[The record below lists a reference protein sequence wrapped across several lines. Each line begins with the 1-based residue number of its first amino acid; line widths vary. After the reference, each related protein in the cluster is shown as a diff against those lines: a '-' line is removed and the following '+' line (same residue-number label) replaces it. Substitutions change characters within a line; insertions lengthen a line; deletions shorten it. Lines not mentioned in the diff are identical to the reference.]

1 MIALLA
7 AGYFWLE
14 PRADKVSEIQ
24 VTFVDR
30 AEQAGCKNV
39 HTMVKLADIFE
50 NIMPWLSSVGA
61 AAAAGDYDNDGFADF
76 YVTNSGRGDFN
87 RLFHNRGD
95 GTFEDV
101 TSRAGVGCGNPQGAS
116 MHAVWG
122 DVDNDGYLDLY
133 VVKWAE
139 PNQLFRNNHDG
150 TFTDISRDA
159 GVDNWGYANG
169 ATFLDYDRDG
179 RLDILVGN
187 YFAETVIDPKTG
199 GRVRNDLWNPVT
211 TRVMHETFTHARN
224 GGRNVLYHNVST
236 GGAIRFENVADDVG
250 LKFGGWTL
258 SVGAG
263 DLNNDGWP
271 DLYIA
276 NDFGADEF
284 YVNTGATES
293 PPRFRLVVDPK
304 GHPGVGNDWWKGMNV
319 DMGDV
324 NNDGYL
330 DIYVTNI
337 LERRYKTDEGNMLWL
352 NRYDPDCPGGR
363 GFKNIA
369 HDSGTQDGG
378 WGWGGKFADF
388 NNDGLLDIFT
398 VNGFAT
404 GDPNHN
410 YWFAIQEMV
419 TQTKNQTAD
428 ARDWPV
434 MGNRDLSGHEP
445 SRLFMQKGSAATGN
459 RQQATFA
466 TLSRQ
471 NVETS
476 TQSGAVQSQPGA
488 QATGQPPHLPRG
500 ETGGADLQ
508 LAIPSIDNRQSAS
521 IGNWKSE
528 IGNSASGDATPV
540 FAEMAIS
547 AGITDTFNGRG
558 IAVADFDHDGYLD
571 MYIANQGAPSNYYVN
586 QTRSLL
592 SAEEKADRGFLWLKL
607 IGRPDMPLTVGNRAF
622 ASTADAVGARVTVY
636 LSGGKQI
643 REVQGGQGF
652 ASQSEHAVHFGI
664 PDIRAVERIVIQWPS
679 GRIQEFEGDRA
690 RALLGRF
697 TRLREG
703 DAEVTAW

>member
-1 MIALLA
+1 MVHFIRFALMIALLA

-378 WGWGGKFADF
+378 WGD
-388 NNDGLLDIFT
+388 
-398 VNGFAT
+398 
-404 GDPNHN
+404 
-410 YWFAIQEMV
+410 
-419 TQTKNQTAD
+419 
-428 ARDWPV
+428 
-434 MGNRDLSGHEP
+434 
-445 SRLFMQKGSAATGN
+445 
-459 RQQATFA
+459 
-466 TLSRQ
+466 
-471 NVETS
+471 
-476 TQSGAVQSQPGA
+476 
-488 QATGQPPHLPRG
+488 
-500 ETGGADLQ
+500 
-508 LAIPSIDNRQSAS
+508 
-521 IGNWKSE
+521 
-528 IGNSASGDATPV
+528 SGDGHADEESDCRCPRL
-540 FAEMAIS
+540 
-547 AGITDTFNGRG
+547 AG
-558 IAVADFDHDGYLD
+558 DG
-571 MYIANQGAPSNYYVN
+571 
-586 QTRSLL
+586 
-592 SAEEKADRGFLWLKL
+592 
-607 IGRPDMPLTVGNRAF
+607 
-622 ASTADAVGARVTVY
+622 
-636 LSGGKQI
+636 
-643 REVQGGQGF
+643 
-652 ASQSEHAVHFGI
+652 
-664 PDIRAVERIVIQWPS
+664 
-679 GRIQEFEGDRA
+679 
-690 RALLGRF
+690 
-697 TRLREG
+697 
-703 DAEVTAW
+703 